1 MSVKLPLSPSPGL
14 CAALVAL
21 GGFLFVG
28 SPLPTQAQNAQSV
41 SLYGYVRDARS
52 GETLPQA
59 NVRVR
64 RGGQLSGAG
73 TATNDAGLF
82 TLTDLRPGRMT
93 LVVSYVGYRSYTQS
107 VRLEAGEE
115 RRVDVELSPGDVVA
129 GEVTVQGRRA
139 EERSAN
145 QRLQAADLQKLPS
158 SFGNDVFRSIRHLPG
173 VTTTS
178 DYSGLLYIRGGSS
191 SQTLVQ
197 LDGTTVYDPTHF
209 FGFFSMF
216 NPFAV
221 RDVQLYKGTYP
232 VDRGGRLG
240 SLVNIRTK
248 SGNRRETTGGVSV
261 GLATTRAYVEGP
273 YGVTTEGGGLGGS
286 YMVALRRSTFEPILA
301 GLQNVDTRGIPDA
314 LSFYDVNAHASV
326 NPGPN
331 GDISLV
337 LYGSHDFM
345 DLTVDGIVFDLA
357 YGNQGFSADWT
368 HLFGNRLSSMI
379 TVTGSRYRNEPM
391 VRDVVGRPEQR
402 RRLEETNEIADLSLQ
417 TNLKYA
423 LSRNHALKGGLEAS
437 RLHHELCSTRDGTP
451 GWQRDVSS
459 YRAAAYLQDTFEPSP
474 NWQVRGGLRGTYF
487 ERGTYW
493 RLSPRLIVTY
503 APTSSVQF
511 RAAYS
516 RTYQYVTL
524 DTDPRFSGFDNW
536 FIVDEGVA
544 PSSGQQVSVVGTVSL
559 GDEWRLEAAGYYR
572 RMDDLLEERR
582 DGYQGPQ
589 ERVITDLPAGKTTT
603 TTDPVEPPYAQE
615 FKVGEGRAYGGELFL
630 KRRTGTVTGFLS
642 YTIGRSERKF
652 PGRPR
657 VEPQYYSADYD
668 RTHELTLHTRWQLAD
683 AWTLTGQLTY
693 RTGRPYTEDR
703 RDPIQDDPLQ
713 DGGLPAQLPSQINAE
728 RLPAYHR
735 LDLGVVKTGPFFDIG
750 RYRLSAQIVN
760 AYAHRNVWFYRFQR
774 EDDGD
779 RVRNDVPQIPVPF
792 PSVTF
797 TVSF

>member
-1 MSVKLPLSPSPGL
+1 MSLKLPLSAFPGL

-21 GGFLFVG
+21 AGFLFAG
-28 SPLPTQAQNAQSV
+28 SPLRAQAQSAQSV

-64 RGGQLSGAG
+64 RGEQFSGTG

-82 TLTDLRPGRMT
+82 TLNDLSPGRMT
-93 LVVSYVGYRSYTQS
+93 LVVSYVGYRSYTRS
-107 VRLEAGEE
+107 VRLEASEE
-115 RRVDVELSPGDVVA
+115 RRVDVELAPGDIVA
-129 GEVTVQGRRA
+129 REVKVQGRRDEGRA
-139 EERSAN
+139 ATN
-145 QRLQAADLQKLPS
+145 HRLQAADLQKLPS
-158 SFGNDVFRSIRHLPG
+158 SFGNDIFRSIRHLPG

-178 DYSGLLYIRGGSS
+178 DYSGCLYIRGGSS

-240 SLVNIRTK
+240 SLVDLRTK

-261 GLATTRAYVEGP
+261 GLVTSRAYVEGP
-273 YGVTTEGGGLGGS
+273 YGVPAEGSGLDGS
-286 YMVALRRSTFEPILA
+286 YMVALRRSTFEPVLA
-301 GLQNVDTRGIPDA
+301 GLQNVDTRGIPEA
-314 LSFYDVNAHASV
+314 LSFYDVNAHATV

-331 GDISLV
+331 DDVSLS
-337 LYGSHDFM
+337 LYGSRDFM
-345 DLTVDGIVFDLA
+345 DLTVDGIAFDLA
-357 YGNQGFSADWT
+357 YRNQGFSAGWT
-368 HLFGNRLSSMI
+368 HLFGNRLFSTI

-391 VRDVVGRPEQR
+391 VRDVVGRPERRQR
-402 RRLEETNEIADLSLQ
+402 FEETNEIADLSLQ
-417 TNLKYA
+417 ADLEYA
-423 LSRNHALKGGLEAS
+423 LSGNHALKGGLEAS
-437 RLHHELCSTRDGTP
+437 RLHHELRSTRDGTP
-451 GWQRDVSS
+451 RWQRDVSG
-459 YRAAAYLQDTFEPSP
+459 YRAVAYLQDTFEPSP

-487 ERGTYW
+487 EQGSYW
-493 RLSPRLIVTY
+493 RLSPRLTVTY
-503 APTSSVQF
+503 APATWLQL

-516 RTYQYVTL
+516 RTHQHVTL
-524 DTDPRFSGFDNW
+524 DTDLRFSGFDTW
-536 FIVDEGVA
+536 FIADEGVP
-544 PSSGQQVSVVGTVSL
+544 PSSSRQVSAGGTVSL
-559 GDEWRLEAAGYYR
+559 GDKWRLEAAGYYR
-572 RMDDLLEERR
+572 RMDDLFEERR
-582 DGYQGPQ
+582 DGHQGPR
-589 ERVITDLPAGKTTT
+589 ERGITDLPTGKTTIIT
-603 TTDPVEPPYAQE
+603 NPVEPPYAQE

-668 RTHELTLHTRWQLAD
+668 RTHELTLHARWQLAD

-703 RDPIQDDPLQ
+703 RDPILDDPLQ
-713 DGGLPAQLPSQINAE
+713 DSGPPAQLPSQINAE

-735 LDLGVVKTGPFFDIG
+735 LDLGVAKTGPFFDIG

-760 AYAHRNVWFYRFQR
+760 VYAHRNVWFYRFQR
-774 EDDGD
+774 KDDD
-779 RVRNDVPQIPVPF
+779 RIRSDVPQIPVPF